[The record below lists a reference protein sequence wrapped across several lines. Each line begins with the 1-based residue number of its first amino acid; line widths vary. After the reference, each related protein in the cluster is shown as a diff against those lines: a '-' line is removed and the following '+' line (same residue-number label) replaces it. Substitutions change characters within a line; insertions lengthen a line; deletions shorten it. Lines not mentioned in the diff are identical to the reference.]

1 MRTICVLFTALGVCI
16 MLYGIAKYYKSLS
29 NLKVQINMQKLFS
42 NWIYI
47 VCFIMMLF
55 FLIGYVVNLVIYA
68 FHKTISTQDL
78 LISFIFFL
86 GAVFVL
92 AMVTMTHHM
101 LTSIT
106 DNAELKKRLQQ
117 QELVSAIY
125 QSFTTNEDPNE
136 LIRKALKMS
145 GEFMKV
151 NHAFLSQYRK
161 ESEILECLYEWLD
174 EKGTPFIGG
183 KDKWPLTPDMQYYKD
198 LLDKGYSAISDYR
211 ILKHL
216 DFKTAKDNNMR
227 ASLNIPIYVSGKF
240 WGVLG
245 FIVYETFY
253 NWNESNIAL
262 GKLIAGVF
270 SGSIGRNIADEELIK
285 AKKMAEQ
292 GSIAKSEFLSR
303 MSHEIRTP
311 MNTIIGM
318 TNIGKNSQDI
328 ERKDY
333 CFEKIESAST
343 HLLGI
348 INDVLDVSK
357 FEANKLVLSFAD
369 FNLENMLA
377 RVANVISH
385 QMEEKKQLFIL
396 SIDKNVPETINSD
409 EQRLSQVITNLL
421 SNAVKFTPDSGKISL
436 FVRKLK
442 EENGSCI
449 LQFEVKDTGIGIT
462 QEQQANL
469 FKPFEQADGSIS
481 RKYGGTGLG
490 LAISKQIVEMMD
502 GEIKIE
508 SESGHGTSFIFNIR
522 ADITQPLP
530 ETSEGEDAGI
540 NEKYSKGCF
549 KNKKILIAEDIEI
562 NREIVAALLGPS
574 GAKIDFAENGRMAY
588 EMFAANPSAYDAILM
603 DVHMPEIDGYEA
615 TGMIRA
621 IDNPRAK
628 TVPIIAM
635 TADVFR
641 EDIENSI
648 ASGMNAHVGKPLNI
662 DDVIAKLAHYMSA
675 ECDE

>member
-1 MRTICVLFTALGVCI
+1 MMRTICVFFTSLGACI
-16 MLYGIAKYYKSLS
+16 MLYGTAKYYKFLAA
-29 NLKVQINMQKLFS
+29 LKSQIKMQKLFG
-42 NWIYI
+42 NWIYT
-47 VCFIMMLF
+47 VCFVMMLF

-68 FHKTISTQDL
+68 FHKTISTHDL
-78 LISFIFFL
+78 LIAFIFLF

-92 AMVTMTHHM
+92 AMVTTIYHM
-101 LTSIT
+101 FTSIT
-106 DNAELKKRLQQ
+106 DNAELKSRLEQ

-125 QSFTTNEDPNE
+125 QSFTTTEDPNE
-136 LIRKALKMS
+136 LINKALKMS

-151 NHAFLSQYRK
+151 NHAFLAQYRE
-161 ESEILECLYEWLD
+161 ESEILECLYEWFD
-174 EKGTPFIGG
+174 EKATPFMGG
-183 KDKWPLTPDMQYYKD
+183 KDKWTLTPDMQYFSD
-198 LLDKGYSAISDYR
+198 LTNKGYAAISDYR

-216 DFKTAKDNNMR
+216 NFKPISNSNMR
-227 ASLNIPIYVSGKF
+227 ASLNIPIYAFGKF

-253 NWNESNIAL
+253 DWNESNINL

-270 SGSIGRNIADEELIK
+270 SGAISRNIADEELIK

-292 GSIAKSEFLSR
+292 GSMAKSEFLSR

-328 ERKDY
+328 EHKNY
-333 CFEKIESAST
+333 CFGKIESAST

-348 INDVLDVSK
+348 INDVLDISK
-357 FEANKLVLSFAD
+357 FEANKLVLSFED
-369 FNLENMLA
+369 FSLEKMLE
-377 RVANVISH
+377 RVVNVISH
-385 QMEEKKQLFIL
+385 QMEEKKQFFIL
-396 SIDKNVPETINSD
+396 SIGKDVPETIKSD

-421 SNAVKFTPDSGKISL
+421 SNAVKFTPDHCKISI

-442 EENGSCI
+442 EENGSCV
-449 LQFEVKDTGIGIT
+449 LQFEVKDTGIGIS
-462 QEQQANL
+462 QEQQKNL
-469 FKPFEQADGSIS
+469 FTPFEQADGSIS

-508 SESGHGTSFIFNIR
+508 SEVGQGASFIFNIR
-522 ADITQPLP
+522 ADITQTPHK
-530 ETSEGEDAGI
+530 TREDAGI

-549 KNKKILIAEDIEI
+549 KDKKILIAEDIEI
-562 NREIVAALLGPS
+562 NREIVAALLEPT
-574 GAKIDFAENGRMAY
+574 GASIDFAVNGRMAY
-588 EMFAANPSAYDAILM
+588 EMFAANPSIYDAILM
-603 DVHMPEIDGYEA
+603 DVHMPEVNGYEA

-621 IDNPRAK
+621 LDNPYAK

-641 EDIENSI
+641 EDVENSI
-648 ASGMNAHVGKPLNI
+648 AAGMNAHVGKPLNI
-662 DDVIAKLAHYMSA
+662 DDIITKLAHYMSV
-675 ECDE
+675 